1 MMVTSS
7 VQLLIVNVRKREEED
22 QEQECKKRG
31 KGSWWCHVAWLEWK
45 SGLGA
50 FNNKSKE
57 QRVSLSPAMSERNP
71 VLWPRRIRICVC
83 LSLSTTSFSLYR
95 TTSTNNNNNN
105 NNNSYLF
112 FSLYLFICL
121 SPPLSLSSYLSSP
134 SCIHPCPNT
143 LFCIPSFPFF
153 SFLSCNPSPCF
164 YLIHS
169 PRWYACQ
176 FPSFA
181 LAFRFLLEFAFWG
194 FVFFGLLFLF
204 MFNFTWLFCF
214 VCVWESL
221 DS

>member
-1 MMVTSS
+1 MV
-7 VQLLIVNVRKREEED
+7 
-22 QEQECKKRG
+22 
-31 KGSWWCHVAWLEWK
+31 W
-45 SGLGA
+45 GLSTTRA
-50 FNNKSKE
+50 KSKE
-57 QRVSLSPAMSERNP
+57 FLSLLPCQSVTPSYDPGES
-71 VLWPRRIRICVC
+71 VFVC
-83 LSLSTTSFSLYR
+83 LSLSTTSFSLYM
-95 TTSTNNNNNN
+95 TTST